1 MNQTNVAVTTITIL
15 CGDNIFVL
23 NVVSIVIWSKT
34 STSIALHLTQFPR
47 FIICYTAC
55 TTKVLNN
62 SQIIPMGIRL
72 SACLLKNIYSCVT
85 DHFVN
90 YFNFCNLNTYLIVSS
105 NFCCNEIASDSSIII
120 FSFQGSPQK
129 LEGGIQQKD
138 LGIYQH
144 GMDEL
149 NGNGKK
155 KDVMMLQSQNLT
167 STEMGNTP
175 TSTQQKKN
183 DKKKN
188 DNNGVKKK
196 KTRSVLS

>member
-1 MNQTNVAVTTITIL
+1 MKKEKQLQLVLEKSITI
-15 CGDNIFVL
+15 CN
-23 NVVSIVIWSKT
+23 WQT
-34 STSIALHLTQFPR
+34 
-47 FIICYTAC
+47 
-55 TTKVLNN
+55 
-62 SQIIPMGIRL
+62 
-72 SACLLKNIYSCVT
+72 
-85 DHFVN
+85 N
-90 YFNFCNLNTYLIVSS
+90 YFNFYNLTTYLNDSRHIY
-105 NFCCNEIASDSSIII
+105 FNEITSDCSIVI